1 MKVTLNRDIFLQ
13 ELATVQRAISGKT
26 TIQILTGVKI
36 VLTTDG
42 ISLTGSNGDISIETY
57 IPSTDSKAEMIINQ
71 TGAVVLPARFF
82 AEIIRKLPDSTFTM
96 EMDEQLS
103 VEITSGLAKFTLN
116 GYNAN
121 EYPQL
126 PVVEQ
131 NNLLQIPVRLLN
143 QLINETTFA
152 ASVQENRPI
161 LTGVH
166 FVLANGEFK
175 AVATDSH
182 RLSQRVLPMG
192 QQMNH
197 FDMVIPA
204 KSLLEL
210 ARSFRDEEEFV
221 EISAIDNQVL
231 FKTKRVSFYSRL
243 LEGIYPDT
251 DRLIP
256 TSYETRVIFDGPQL
270 LAAIERASLMS
281 HEGSN
286 TNNIVQLDIQNDEI
300 VLHGNSPEIGNVEEH
315 LSVEAIEG
323 ENLTISFNPDYMK
336 AALKAI
342 GTGNVA
348 IQFMSSVRP
357 FTLQPNEVD
366 TDFIQLITP
375 VRTN

>member
-57 IPSTDSKAEMIINQ
+57 IPSTDPKAEMIIKQ

-182 RLSQRVLPMG
+182 RLSQRVLPMD

>member
-1 MKVTLNRDIFLQ
+1 MKVTLNRNVFLQ

-36 VLTTDG
+36 VLTTEG
-42 ISLTGSNGDISIETY
+42 IYLTGSNGDISIETY
-57 IPSTDSKAEMIINQ
+57 IANNDPQAEMVINE

-96 EMDEQLS
+96 EMDHNHS

-116 GYNAN
+116 GYDAA

-152 ASVQENRPI
+152 ASNQENRPI

-166 FVLANGEFK
+166 FTLENGTFK

-182 RLSQRVLPMG
+182 RLSQKVLPMD

-243 LEGIYPDT
+243 LEGMYPDT

-256 TSYETRVIFDGPQL
+256 TSYATKIIFDGPQL

-286 TNNIVQLDIQNDEI
+286 TTNIVQMNIQNNEVI
-300 VLHGNSPEIGNVEEH
+300 LRGNSPEIGNVEEH
-315 LSVEAIEG
+315 VSTEEIKG
-323 ENLTISFNPDYMK
+323 DNLVISFNPDYMK

-342 GTGNVA
+342 GTGNVN

-357 FTLQPNEVD
+357 FTLQPNESD

>member
-57 IPSTDSKAEMIINQ
+57 IPSTDPKAEMIINQ

-182 RLSQRVLPMG
+182 RLSQRVLPMD